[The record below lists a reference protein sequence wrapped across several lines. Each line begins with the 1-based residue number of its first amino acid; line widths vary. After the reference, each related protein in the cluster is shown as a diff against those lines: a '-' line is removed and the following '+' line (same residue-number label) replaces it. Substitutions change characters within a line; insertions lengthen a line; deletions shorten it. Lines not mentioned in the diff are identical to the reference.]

1 MKKNKVFYFKWA
13 GTCVTLIG
21 ALATALQYDPLNIY
35 LLNAGS
41 LLFLYWAFLIRD
53 KAMVTVNLGLLSI
66 YVLGLY
72 LRTT

>member
-53 KAMVTVNLGLLSI
+53 KAMMTVNSGLLLI
-66 YVLGLY
+66 YIVGLAV
-72 LRTT
+72 RV

>member
-1 MKKNKVFYFKWA
+1 M
-13 GTCVTLIG
+13 TLSG

-41 LLFLYWAFLIRD
+41 LLFLYWAYLIRD

-66 YVLGLY
+66 YAVGLAI
-72 LRTT
+72 RA

>member
-1 MKKNKVFYFKWA
+1 MKKDKSFYFKWA
-13 GTCVTLIG
+13 GTLVTLTG
-21 ALATALQYDPLNIY
+21 ALATALHYDPLNIY

-66 YVLGLY
+66 YAVGLY
-72 LRTT
+72 LRA

>member
-1 MKKNKVFYFKWA
+1 LKKNKVFYFKWA
-13 GTCVTLIG
+13 GTLVTLTG

-41 LLFLYWAFLIRD
+41 LLFLYWAYLIRD

-66 YVLGLY
+66 YAVGLAI
-72 LRTT
+72 RA

>member
-1 MKKNKVFYFKWA
+1 M
-13 GTCVTLIG
+13 VTLSG
-21 ALATALQYDPLNIY
+21 ALATALQYDPLNIL

-66 YVLGLY
+66 YIIGLY
-72 LRTT
+72 LRT

>member
-1 MKKNKVFYFKWA
+1 MKNNKVFYFKWA
-13 GTCVTLIG
+13 GTLVTLTG

-41 LLFLYWAFLIRD
+41 LLFLYWAYLIRD

-66 YVLGLY
+66 YAVGLAI
-72 LRTT
+72 RA

>member
-1 MKKNKVFYFKWA
+1 LKNKAFYFKWA
-13 GTCVTLIG
+13 GTAVTLAG
-21 ALATALQYDPLNIY
+21 ALATALQYDPMNIL

-66 YVLGLY
+66 YIIGLY
-72 LRTT
+72 LRT